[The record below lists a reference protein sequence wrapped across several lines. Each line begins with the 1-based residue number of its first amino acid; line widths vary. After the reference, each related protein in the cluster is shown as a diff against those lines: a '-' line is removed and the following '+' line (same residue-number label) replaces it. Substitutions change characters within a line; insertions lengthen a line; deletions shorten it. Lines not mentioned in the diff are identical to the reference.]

1 MWIQANN
8 YMVANNITTA
18 AAQLAEG
25 QAVVTTYK
33 STLITYNDINS
44 IAESITPGSGMA
56 TVAAI
61 AKFLQ
66 AADSTGTYN
75 NILANKGVDI
85 SLQTVQGLL
94 SEAETSNVI
103 SQALA
108 TAILAKAIAWSGPR
122 YAQWGIAAAN
132 WVASNV
138 DYLSALASV
147 EAVSL
152 LVDQL
157 LPILSTM
164 CEALGNTVCTSATVN
179 AWLQAQY
186 AAAITAGGTPKLP
199 TTLAELWGYVSA
211 GQVS

>member
-122 YAQWGIAAAN
+122 YAQWGIAPEN
-132 WVASNV
+132 WIASNV
-138 DYLSALASV
+138 NYLSGLASV
-147 EAVSL
+147 EAVSS
-152 LVDQL
+152 LVNQL
-157 LPILSTM
+157 LPVLPTM
-164 CEALGNTVCTSATVN
+164 CLALGNTVCTSTTVN

-186 AAAITAGGTPKLP
+186 STVLAGGTPKLP
-199 TTLAELWGYVSA
+199 ATLAELWPMVSA
-211 GQVS
+211 GETS